1 MVRTKLVNIKN
12 EIDALEDPVTG
23 PTKNLSDSRVKIEA
37 EENNIKKI
45 LDKIKTDVFTLI
57 QNVDDDAI
65 DDKFSPAIS
74 EEITDMN
81 SLTTKLNK
89 VFGKINDEFTENLYK
104 VINNFFSEKLGSTYD
119 DGGEIAGSIANLKIN
134 NKELKENYNSYR
146 SELQILMGN
155 IDIGTDESKNLNL
168 QNIKDKAQQIINDI
182 NKMKDLEEEYKN
194 NTRTVYNIINGIIK
208 DKRGKEKKETQY
220 AKEKTVD
227 KNFYDMNKSISKKRK
242 TILALIIINVLIT
255 LVLLFGV
262 GLVINGKSVSISS
275 GLKIKKS
282 RNNSNNK
289 ISSMNN

>member
-1 MVRTKLVNIKN
+1 
-12 EIDALEDPVTG
+12 
-23 PTKNLSDSRVKIEA
+23 
-37 EENNIKKI
+37 KKI

-275 GLKIKKS
+275 G
-282 RNNSNNK
+282 
-289 ISSMNN
+289 

>member
-1 MVRTKLVNIKN
+1 PAYFNFDIELLLSQSQYTTQKNKFINLFNEIYLSGVNIKN

-81 SLTTKLNK
+81 SLTTKLNI
-89 VFGKINDEFTENLYK
+89 VFGKIESEFETKLYK

-119 DGGEIAGSIANLKIN
+119 DGGVIAGSIANLKIN

-168 QNIKDKAQQIINDI
+168 QNIKDKAQQI
-182 NKMKDLEEEYKN
+182 
-194 NTRTVYNIINGIIK
+194 
-208 DKRGKEKKETQY
+208 
-220 AKEKTVD
+220 
-227 KNFYDMNKSISKKRK
+227 
-242 TILALIIINVLIT
+242 
-255 LVLLFGV
+255 
-262 GLVINGKSVSISS
+262 
-275 GLKIKKS
+275 
-282 RNNSNNK
+282 
-289 ISSMNN
+289 